1 MKEHFQDSTFSLLKA
16 LHHTKIAMEFY
27 DDLANSYEYGAK
39 QIMLQYSNKCK
50 WIVDNIRH
58 RLPKDML
65 HIIDKDMNDALFFDS
80 IEDKLIHFNQEQRDM
95 IESIIDLVS
104 KGENIEVSY
113 IEKATNNGG

>member
-1 MKEHFQDSTFSLLKA
+1 MKEHFKDSTFSLLKA

-39 QIMLQYSNKCK
+39 QIMLQYSNRCK

-65 HIIDKDMNDALFFDS
+65 QHVDKDMDDALFFDS
-80 IEDKLIHFNQEQRDM
+80 IEDKLIHFNQEQKNM